1 MEYIETSKPY
11 KVYVATLKKTVIRRD
26 VKFEE
31 ERALKN
37 SLECEQ
43 ATAQEK

>member
-11 KVYVATLKKTVIRRD
+11 KVYVPTLKKTVIRRD

-31 ERALKN
+31 ERALWK
-37 SLECEQ
+37 SLEHEQ
-43 ATAQEK
+43 ATT